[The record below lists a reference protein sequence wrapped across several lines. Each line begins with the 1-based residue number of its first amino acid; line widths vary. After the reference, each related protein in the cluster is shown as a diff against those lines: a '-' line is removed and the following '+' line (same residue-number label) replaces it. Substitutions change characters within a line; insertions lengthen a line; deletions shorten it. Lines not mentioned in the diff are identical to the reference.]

1 MQPRPKR
8 ITRSAKWLGAVLLLA
23 VIAMFAVPVHM
34 MGESAV
40 FTAPGRAE
48 GAGPPL
54 SIGVAATGIVSD
66 IAVQE
71 GSRVQAGQPLLQL
84 ACSAQ
89 EADVRTRQA
98 QLAAADATYDKFR
111 NGPRPDEIAVGQAVV
126 NFSLARAE
134 EADKTL
140 QRTLALQEGVTVT
153 AAHVL
158 EVKRDARIAA
168 AQLTEARAQLS
179 LLRAGSREED
189 IRQAKAL
196 RDAAA
201 AELDASR
208 ARLAQ
213 CSVRA
218 PVSGVVLDVLVN
230 RGQFL
235 SLAVPQPL
243 MHIVP
248 DGQARVRAE
257 VALHDLAHVCLQQH
271 ATIAADAMSDAAAIQ
286 AEVASISPTVT
297 RATLD
302 VTGGAAANADATDV
316 VAVVLKVD
324 GNTPALPIGLPV
336 TVHFRPVR
344 RRAEHSRRQFYCIT
358 SAGIVQAG
366 WPALR
371 QMSRHT
377 CMALVRCSF
386 AST

>member
-1 MQPRPKR
+1 MQPLPIRM
-8 ITRSAKWLGAVLLLA
+8 TRSAKALGAVLLLA
-23 VIAMFAVPVHM
+23 MLAMVAVPVHM
-34 MGESAV
+34 LGQSAV
-40 FTAPGRAE
+40 FIAPGRVE

-66 IAVQE
+66 IAVRE
-71 GSRVQAGQPLLQL
+71 GSRVQTGQLLLQVI
-84 ACSAQ
+84 CSAQ

-98 QLAAADATYDKFR
+98 HLAAADATYDKFR

-126 NFSLARAE
+126 NFSQARAE

-168 AQLTEARAQLS
+168 AQLTEAHAQLN
-179 LLRAGSREED
+179 LLQAGSREED

-201 AELDASR
+201 AELDSSR

-218 PVSGVVLDVLVN
+218 PVSGVVLDVLAN
-230 RGQFL
+230 QGQFL
-235 SLAVPQPL
+235 SVAVPQPL

-257 VALHDLAHVCLQQH
+257 VGLHDLTHVCLQQH
-271 ATIAADAMSDAAAIQ
+271 AMMAADAMPDAAIQ
-286 AEVASISPTVT
+286 AEVASISPTVS
-297 RATLD
+297 RATM
-302 VTGGAAANADATDV
+302 GAAAGTISAAGTNVGAGDV

-324 GNTPALPIGLPV
+324 GNAPALPIGLPV
-336 TVHFRPVR
+336 TVHF
-344 RRAEHSRRQFYCIT
+344 
-358 SAGIVQAG
+358 QAC
-366 WPALR
+366 P
-371 QMSRHT
+371 SK
-377 CMALVRCSF
+377 S
-386 AST
+386 

>member
-1 MQPRPKR
+1 MQPRPGR
-8 ITRSAKWLGAVLLLA
+8 LTRSAKLLGAVLL
-23 VIAMFAVPVHM
+23 FAIFAAPAQM
-34 MGESAV
+34 LGQSAV

-54 SIGVAATGIVSD
+54 SIGVAATGIVSN
-66 IAVQE
+66 ITVQD
-71 GSRVQAGQPLLQL
+71 GSRVQAGQLLLQL
-84 ACSAQ
+84 ACTAQ
-89 EADVRTRQA
+89 QADVRTRQA
-98 QLAAADATYDKFR
+98 QLAAAEATYDKFR

-126 NFSLARAE
+126 NFSQARAD

-153 AAHVL
+153 AARVL

-168 AQLTEARAQLS
+168 AQLTEAHAQLN

-230 RGQFL
+230 RGELL

-243 MHIVP
+243 LHIVP

-257 VALHDLAHVCLQQH
+257 VALHDLARVCPQQR
-271 ATIAADAMSDAAAIQ
+271 ATIAAEALPNAAIQ
-286 AEVASISPTVT
+286 AQVASIGPTVS
-297 RATLD
+297 RATMG
-302 VTGGAAANADATDV
+302 TGAAGGDADAADV
-316 VAVVLKVD
+316 VAVVLTVD
-324 GNTPALPIGLPV
+324 GGAPPLPIGLPV
-336 TVHFRPVR
+336 TVHF
-344 RRAEHSRRQFYCIT
+344 
-358 SAGIVQAG
+358 QAC
-366 WPALR
+366 P
-371 QMSRHT
+371 SK
-377 CMALVRCSF
+377 S
-386 AST
+386 

>member
-1 MQPRPKR
+1 MLPRPIR
-8 ITRSAKWLGAVLLLA
+8 MTRSVKLLGAMALLA
-23 VIAMFAVPVHM
+23 AFAMVAVPVHM
-34 MGESAV
+34 LGQSAV

-71 GSRVQAGQPLLQL
+71 GSRVQTGQLLLQL

-98 QLAAADATYDKFR
+98 QLAAANATYDKFR
-111 NGPRPDEIAVGQAVV
+111 NGPRPDEIAVGEAVV

-140 QRTLALQEGVTVT
+140 QRTLSLQEGVTVT

-189 IRQAKAL
+189 VRQAKAL

-208 ARLAQ
+208 ARTRAMLGARAGLGRGARRSDQSRSVFQLGGATAALAYR
-213 CSVRA
+213 SGRSGARA
-218 PVSGVVLDVLVN
+218 RRSRVARFCACLPAAARDDRGRCAAECCYPGASRLD
-230 RGQFL
+230 Q
-235 SLAVPQPL
+235 
-243 MHIVP
+243 P
-248 DGQARVRAE
+248 DGQPRHHGRGSQRRKRRWQ
-257 VALHDLAHVCLQQH
+257 CGRQ
-271 ATIAADAMSDAAAIQ
+271 
-286 AEVASISPTVT
+286 
-297 RATLD
+297 RCR
-302 VTGGAAANADATDV
+302 GGGP
-316 VAVVLKVD
+316 K
-324 GNTPALPIGLPV
+324 G
-336 TVHFRPVR
+336 R
-344 RRAEHSRRQFYCIT
+344 
-358 SAGIVQAG
+358 
-366 WPALR
+366 
-371 QMSRHT
+371 
-377 CMALVRCSF
+377 
-386 AST
+386 

>member
-1 MQPRPKR
+1 MQPPPIRM
-8 ITRSAKWLGAVLLLA
+8 TRSAKLLGAILLLA
-23 VIAMFAVPVHM
+23 MVAIVAVPVHM
-34 MGESAV
+34 LGQSAV

-54 SIGVAATGIVSD
+54 AVGVAATGIVGD
-66 IAVQE
+66 IAVRE
-71 GSRVQAGQPLLQL
+71 GSRVQAGQLLLQL
-84 ACSAQ
+84 DCSAQ

-126 NFSLARAE
+126 NFSQARAE

-168 AQLTEARAQLS
+168 AQLSEARAQLN

-218 PVSGVVLDVLVN
+218 PVAGMVLDVLAN
-230 RGQFL
+230 KGQFL
-235 SLAVPQPL
+235 SVAVPQPL

-257 VALHDLAHVCLQQH
+257 VAVHDVAHVCLQQH
-271 ATIAADAMSDAAAIQ
+271 ATIAADAMPDATIQ
-286 AEVASISPTVT
+286 AEVASISPTVS
-297 RATLD
+297 RGRM
-302 VTGGAAANADATDV
+302 VAASTAGANADPSDV
-316 VAVVLKVD
+316 VPVVLKID
-324 GNTPALPIGLPV
+324 GNAPALPIGLPV
-336 TVHFRPVR
+336 TVHF
-344 RRAEHSRRQFYCIT
+344 
-358 SAGIVQAG
+358 QAC
-366 WPALR
+366 P
-371 QMSRHT
+371 SK
-377 CMALVRCSF
+377 S
-386 AST
+386 

>member
-1 MQPRPKR
+1 MLLPFRM
-8 ITRSAKWLGAVLLLA
+8 TRSAKFLGAAVLLVLLA
-23 VIAMFAVPVHM
+23 IVAVPVHIL
-34 MGESAV
+34 GQSAV
-40 FTAPGRAE
+40 FAAPGRAE
-48 GAGPPL
+48 GAGSPL

-66 IAVQE
+66 IAVRE
-71 GSRVQAGQPLLQL
+71 GTRVQAGQLLLQL

-89 EADVRTRQA
+89 EADVRTRRA
-98 QLAAADATYDKFR
+98 QLAAANATYDKFR

-126 NFSLARAE
+126 NFSQARAE

-168 AQLTEARAQLS
+168 AQLSEARAQLS

-208 ARLAQ
+208 ARLEQ

-218 PVSGVVLDVLVN
+218 PVSGVVLDVLAN
-230 RGQFL
+230 QGQFL
-235 SLAVPQPL
+235 SVAVPQPL

-248 DGQARVRAE
+248 DGQPRVRAE
-257 VALHDLAHVCLQQH
+257 VALHDVAHVCLQQR
-271 ATIAADAMSDAAAIQ
+271 ATVAADAMPDAAIQ
-286 AEVASISPTVT
+286 AEVASISPTVS
-297 RATLD
+297 RATMGP
-302 VTGGAAANADATDV
+302 VGTAGSAGAAADPSDV

-324 GNTPALPIGLPV
+324 GNAPALPIGLPV
-336 TVHFRPVR
+336 TVHF
-344 RRAEHSRRQFYCIT
+344 
-358 SAGIVQAG
+358 QAC
-366 WPALR
+366 P
-371 QMSRHT
+371 SK
-377 CMALVRCSF
+377 S
-386 AST
+386 

>member
-1 MQPRPKR
+1 MQPWPIRM
-8 ITRSAKWLGAVLLLA
+8 TRSAKILGAVLLVTVFA
-23 VIAMFAVPVHM
+23 IVAVPVHM
-34 MGESAV
+34 LGQSAV

-54 SIGVAATGIVSD
+54 SIGVAATGLVSD
-66 IAVQE
+66 IAVRE
-71 GSRVQAGQPLLQL
+71 GSRVQAGQILLQL

-126 NFSLARAE
+126 NFSQARAE

-140 QRTLALQEGVTVT
+140 QRTLSLQEGVTVT
-153 AAHVL
+153 AARVL

-168 AQLTEARAQLS
+168 AQLTEAHAQLN

-243 MHIVP
+243 LHIVP

-257 VALHDLAHVCLQQH
+257 VALHDFAHVCLQQR
-271 ATIAADAMSDAAAIQ
+271 ASIAADALPNAAVGAQ
-286 AEVASISPTVT
+286 VASISPTVSH
-297 RATLD
+297 AAM
-302 VTGGAAANADATDV
+302 GAAGNTTSGSNGNADANDV

-324 GNTPALPIGLPV
+324 GGTPTLPIGMPV
-336 TVHFRPVR
+336 TVHF
-344 RRAEHSRRQFYCIT
+344 
-358 SAGIVQAG
+358 QAC
-366 WPALR
+366 P
-371 QMSRHT
+371 SK
-377 CMALVRCSF
+377 S
-386 AST
+386 

>member
-1 MQPRPKR
+1 MQPFRAMQAWPIR
-8 ITRSAKWLGAVLLLA
+8 MTRSVQLYMTRSVKILVAVLLLA
-23 VIAMFAVPVHM
+23 MAAIIAVPVHM
-34 MGESAV
+34 LGQSAV

-54 SIGVAATGIVSD
+54 SIGVAATGLVSD

-71 GSRVQAGQPLLQL
+71 GSRVQAGQLLLQL
-84 ACSAQ
+84 ACAAQ

-126 NFSLARAE
+126 NFSQARAE

-168 AQLTEARAQLS
+168 AQLTEAHAQLN

-189 IRQAKAL
+189 VRQAKAL

-201 AELDASR
+201 AELEASR

-243 MHIVP
+243 LHIVP

-257 VALHDLAHVCLQQH
+257 VALHDLAHVCPQQR
-271 ATIAADAMSDAAAIQ
+271 ATIASDALPDAAIGAQ
-286 AEVASISPTVT
+286 VASISPTIS
-297 RATLD
+297 RATM
-302 VTGGAAANADATDV
+302 GAAANASSASGGNADASDV
-316 VAVVLKVD
+316 VPVVLKVD
-324 GNTPALPIGLPV
+324 TNAPPLPIGMPV
-336 TVHFRPVR
+336 TVHF
-344 RRAEHSRRQFYCIT
+344 
-358 SAGIVQAG
+358 QAC
-366 WPALR
+366 P
-371 QMSRHT
+371 SK
-377 CMALVRCSF
+377 S
-386 AST
+386 

>member
-1 MQPRPKR
+1 MQLRPMHM
-8 ITRSAKWLGAVLLLA
+8 TRSAKLLGAILLLA
-23 VIAMFAVPVHM
+23 LFAIVAVPVHM
-34 MGESAV
+34 LGQSAV

-54 SIGVAATGIVSD
+54 SIGVAATGIVSAL
-66 IAVQE
+66 AVQE
-71 GSRVQAGQPLLQL
+71 GSRVQAGQMLLQL

-126 NFSLARAE
+126 NFSQARAE

-168 AQLTEARAQLS
+168 AQLTEAHAQLN

-189 IRQAKAL
+189 VRQAKAL
-196 RDAAA
+196 RDASA

-230 RGQFL
+230 QGQFL

-243 MHIVP
+243 LHIVP

-257 VALHDLAHVCLQQH
+257 VALHDLAHVCLQQR
-271 ATIAADAMSDAAAIQ
+271 ATIAVDAMPSATIQ
-286 AEVASISPTVT
+286 AQVASISPTVS
-297 RATLD
+297 RATI
-302 VTGGAAANADATDV
+302 GAAAATAGAAGASTDAGDV
-316 VAVVLKVD
+316 VAVVLKIE
-324 GNTPALPIGLPV
+324 GNAPPLQIGLPV
-336 TVHFRPVR
+336 TVHF
-344 RRAEHSRRQFYCIT
+344 
-358 SAGIVQAG
+358 QAC
-366 WPALR
+366 P
-371 QMSRHT
+371 SK
-377 CMALVRCSF
+377 S
-386 AST
+386 

>member
-1 MQPRPKR
+1 L
-8 ITRSAKWLGAVLLLA
+8 LGAVSLLA
-23 VIAMFAVPVHM
+23 ILAVPAQM
-34 MGESAV
+34 LGESAV
-40 FTAPGRAE
+40 FTAPGRAA

-54 SIGVAATGIVSD
+54 SIGIAATGIVSD

-71 GSRVQAGQPLLQL
+71 GSRVEAGQLLLQL

-89 EADVRTRQA
+89 EADARTRQA

-140 QRTLALQEGVTVT
+140 QRTLSLQEGISVT
-153 AAHVL
+153 AARVL

-168 AQLTEARAQLS
+168 AQVTEARAQLS

-208 ARLAQ
+208 ARLAL
-213 CSVRA
+213 CSVHA
-218 PVSGVVLDVLVN
+218 PVSGVVLDVLIN

-243 MHIVP
+243 LHIVP

-257 VALHDLAHVCLQQH
+257 VALRDLAHVCLQQR
-271 ATIAADAMSDAAAIQ
+271 ATIAADALPNAPIQ
-286 AEVASISPTVT
+286 AQVASISPAVS
-297 RATLD
+297 RAT
-302 VTGGAAANADATDV
+302 TGAASVTNADASDV

-324 GNTPALPIGLPV
+324 GGAPALPIGLPV
-336 TVHFRPVR
+336 TVHF
-344 RRAEHSRRQFYCIT
+344 
-358 SAGIVQAG
+358 QAC
-366 WPALR
+366 P
-371 QMSRHT
+371 SK
-377 CMALVRCSF
+377 S
-386 AST
+386 

>member
-1 MQPRPKR
+1 MQPWPNRM
-8 ITRSAKWLGAVLLLA
+8 TRSAKILGAVLLL
-23 VIAMFAVPVHM
+23 AMFAVPVHM
-34 MGESAV
+34 LGQSAV

-48 GAGPPL
+48 GAGSPL
-54 SIGVAATGIVSD
+54 SIGVAATGLVSD

-71 GSRVQAGQPLLQL
+71 GSRVQAGQLLLQL

-111 NGPRPDEIAVGQAVV
+111 NGPRPDEIAVGRAVV
-126 NFSLARAE
+126 NFSEARAD

-140 QRTLALQEGVTVT
+140 QRTLSLQEGVTVT
-153 AAHVL
+153 AARVL
-158 EVKRDARIAA
+158 EVRRDARIAA
-168 AQLTEARAQLS
+168 AQLTEAHAQLN

-189 IRQAKAL
+189 VRQAKAL

-248 DGQARVRAE
+248 DGQARVRAA
-257 VALHDLAHVCLQQH
+257 VALRDFAHVCLQQH
-271 ATIAADAMSDAAAIQ
+271 ATISADALPNAAIQ
-286 AEVASISPTVT
+286 AQVASISPTVSL
-297 RATLD
+297 ATA
-302 VTGGAAANADATDV
+302 GAANTSNASGGNTDADDIVT
-316 VAVVLKVD
+316 VVLKVD
-324 GNTPALPIGLPV
+324 GGAPPLPIGMPV
-336 TVHFRPVR
+336 TVHF
-344 RRAEHSRRQFYCIT
+344 
-358 SAGIVQAG
+358 QAC
-366 WPALR
+366 P
-371 QMSRHT
+371 SK
-377 CMALVRCSF
+377 S
-386 AST
+386 

>member
-1 MQPRPKR
+1 MRPFRAMQVWPIRM
-8 ITRSAKWLGAVLLLA
+8 TQSAKILGAVLLLA
-23 VIAMFAVPVHM
+23 TVAVVAVPVHM
-34 MGESAV
+34 LGQSAV

-54 SIGVAATGIVSD
+54 SIGVAATGLVSD

-71 GSRVQAGQPLLQL
+71 GSRVQAGQLLLQL

-98 QLAAADATYDKFR
+98 QLTAADATYDKFR

-126 NFSLARAE
+126 NFSQARAE

-140 QRTLALQEGVTVT
+140 QRTLSLQEGVTVT
-153 AAHVL
+153 AARVL

-168 AQLTEARAQLS
+168 AQLTEAHAQLN

-243 MHIVP
+243 LHIVP

-257 VALHDLAHVCLQQH
+257 VALRDLTHVCLQQR
-271 ATIAADAMSDAAAIQ
+271 ATIAADALPNAAVGAQ
-286 AEVASISPTVT
+286 VASISPTVSHFT
-297 RATLD
+297 M
-302 VTGGAAANADATDV
+302 GAAANASSATGGNADASDV

-324 GNTPALPIGLPV
+324 GGTAPLPIGMPV
-336 TVHFRPVR
+336 TVHF
-344 RRAEHSRRQFYCIT
+344 
-358 SAGIVQAG
+358 QAC
-366 WPALR
+366 P
-371 QMSRHT
+371 SK
-377 CMALVRCSF
+377 S
-386 AST
+386 

>member
-1 MQPRPKR
+1 MRPFRAMQVWPIRM
-8 ITRSAKWLGAVLLLA
+8 TQSAKILGAVLLLA
-23 VIAMFAVPVHM
+23 TVAVVAVPVHM
-34 MGESAV
+34 LGQSAV

-54 SIGVAATGIVSD
+54 SIGVAATGLVSD

-71 GSRVQAGQPLLQL
+71 GSRVQAGQLLLQL

-98 QLAAADATYDKFR
+98 QLTAADATYDKFR

-126 NFSLARAE
+126 NFSQARAE

-140 QRTLALQEGVTVT
+140 QRTLSLQEGVTVT
-153 AAHVL
+153 AVRVL

-168 AQLTEARAQLS
+168 AQLTEAHAQLN

-243 MHIVP
+243 LHIVP

-257 VALHDLAHVCLQQH
+257 VALRDLTHVCLQQR
-271 ATIAADAMSDAAAIQ
+271 ATIAADALPNAAVGAQ
-286 AEVASISPTVT
+286 VASISPTVSHFT
-297 RATLD
+297 M
-302 VTGGAAANADATDV
+302 GAAANASSATGGNADASDV

-324 GNTPALPIGLPV
+324 GGTAPLPIGMPV
-336 TVHFRPVR
+336 TVHF
-344 RRAEHSRRQFYCIT
+344 
-358 SAGIVQAG
+358 QAC
-366 WPALR
+366 P
-371 QMSRHT
+371 SK
-377 CMALVRCSF
+377 S
-386 AST
+386 

>member
-1 MQPRPKR
+1 MLPRPIR
-8 ITRSAKWLGAVLLLA
+8 MTRSAKLLGAVVLLA
-23 VIAMFAVPVHM
+23 AAAMVAVPVHM
-34 MGESAV
+34 LGQSAV

-54 SIGVAATGIVSD
+54 SIGVAATGIVGD

-71 GSRVQAGQPLLQL
+71 GSRVQAGQLLLQL

-126 NFSLARAE
+126 NFSMARAE

-140 QRTLALQEGVTVT
+140 QRTLSLQEGVTVT

-196 RDAAA
+196 RDASA
-201 AELDASR
+201 AELDSSR

-230 RGQFL
+230 RGQFF

-243 MHIVP
+243 LHIVP

-257 VALHDLAHVCLQQH
+257 VALHDFAHVCLQQR
-271 ATIAADAMSDAAAIQ
+271 ATIAADALPNASIQ
-286 AEVASISPTVT
+286 AEVVSISPTVSRGT
-297 RATLD
+297 M
-302 VTGGAAANADATDV
+302 GAAANAASAGGNAGVSDV

-324 GNTPALPIGLPV
+324 SGAPPLPIGLPV
-336 TVHFRPVR
+336 TVHF
-344 RRAEHSRRQFYCIT
+344 
-358 SAGIVQAG
+358 QAC
-366 WPALR
+366 P
-371 QMSRHT
+371 SK
-377 CMALVRCSF
+377 S
-386 AST
+386 